1 MSDYA
6 GNNIISGWSPREIEL
21 HALALLAALAQISTS
36 SAAHFLKSH
45 QI

>member
-1 MSDYA
+1 VSDYA
-6 GNNIISGWSPREIEL
+6 GNNIISGVVPTRDQL